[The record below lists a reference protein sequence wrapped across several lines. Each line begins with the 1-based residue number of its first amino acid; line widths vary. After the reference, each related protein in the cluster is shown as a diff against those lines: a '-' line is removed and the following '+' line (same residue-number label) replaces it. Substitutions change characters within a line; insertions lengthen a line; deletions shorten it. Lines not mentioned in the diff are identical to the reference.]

1 MCTFFNYNIFET
13 MIVSHV
19 FNIIK
24 TYKNIEIKIQIIDL
38 KIRKIELV
46 YMIRKLKQKIAAAKI
61 IRDSNKSR
69 SKTVKI
75 FLYKQKINNT
85 KIIH

>member
-1 MCTFFNYNIFET
+1 
-13 MIVSHV
+13 
-19 FNIIK
+19 
-24 TYKNIEIKIQIIDL
+24 
-38 KIRKIELV
+38 
-46 YMIRKLKQKIAAAKI
+46 MIRKLKQKIAAAKI